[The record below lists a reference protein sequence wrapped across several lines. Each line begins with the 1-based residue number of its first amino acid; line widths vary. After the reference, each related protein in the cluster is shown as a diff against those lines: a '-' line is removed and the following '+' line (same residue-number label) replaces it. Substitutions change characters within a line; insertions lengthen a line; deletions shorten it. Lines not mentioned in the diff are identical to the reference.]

1 MYTPSEDKAALDR
14 LAADMDRLKPGAAGE
29 FPPVV
34 LSNPGYETDAAG
46 RAIETDYARRLKA
59 MTDTINPGYTVVEDR
74 YEGWWRLLG
83 NGLDSKGLG
92 PYGTAKEANAAR
104 QAATLAYLA
113 GWTAGVEAVRE
124 AMR

>member
-34 LSNPGYETDAAG
+34 LGNPGFETDAAG
-46 RAIETDYARRLKA
+46 KAIETDYARRLKA
-59 MTDTINPGYTVVEDR
+59 MTDTINPGYTVEQRDG
-74 YEGWWRLLG
+74 GWWWIVGKWLG
-83 NGLDSKGLG
+83 EGIG
-92 PYGTAKEANAAR
+92 PYTTFSEANSAR
-104 QAATLAYLA
+104 QAATLGYLA

-124 AMR
+124 AVR